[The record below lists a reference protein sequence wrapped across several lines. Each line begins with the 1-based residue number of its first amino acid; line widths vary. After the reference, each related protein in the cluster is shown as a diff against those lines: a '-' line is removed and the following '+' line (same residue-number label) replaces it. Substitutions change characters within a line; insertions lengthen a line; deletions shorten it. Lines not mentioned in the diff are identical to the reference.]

1 MSGDRQF
8 LLTRLTRVRA
18 LIVAYEDA
26 IEALI
31 GDGVQSY
38 TLNTSQ
44 STQTVTK
51 FDLTNL
57 NKALDGLYNRCAALE
72 ARLGMGNTT
81 LGVPDW

>member
-1 MSGDRQF
+1 MSGDRDF
-8 LLTRLTRVRA
+8 LMTRLTRTRA

-26 IEALI
+26 VTALLM
-31 GDGVQSY
+31 DGIQSY

-51 FDLTNL
+51 FDLDNL
-57 NKALDGLYNRCAALE
+57 NAAIDALYNRCATLE